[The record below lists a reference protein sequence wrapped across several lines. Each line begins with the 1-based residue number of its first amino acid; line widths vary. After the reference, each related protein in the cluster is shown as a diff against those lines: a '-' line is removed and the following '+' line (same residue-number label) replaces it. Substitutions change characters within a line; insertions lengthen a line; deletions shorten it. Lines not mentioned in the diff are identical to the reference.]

1 MYHFWRHLIWWLN
14 MLLSHGSKYYIII
27 YIYGCFQPAAEPE
40 HCPGGL
46 GRGDWA
52 QEMPNS
58 QGLYSFLATYR
69 FVASV
74 HLQADVLLHFSR
86 LSKVFQKV
94 NVNFLALKDQVLN
107 QYFIFD
113 TIDHT
118 LLILIRYL
126 QLRLNLLCLSVI
138 RSLWQWPASEQ

>member
-1 MYHFWRHLIWWLN
+1 
-14 MLLSHGSKYYIII
+14 
-27 YIYGCFQPAAEPE
+27 
-40 HCPGGL
+40 
-46 GRGDWA
+46 
-52 QEMPNS
+52 MPNS

-86 LSKVFQKV
+86 LSKVFQKL
-94 NVNFLALKDQVLN
+94 NVNSLALKDQVLN

-138 RSLWQWPASEQ
+138 RSL

>member
-1 MYHFWRHLIWWLN
+1 
-14 MLLSHGSKYYIII
+14 
-27 YIYGCFQPAAEPE
+27 
-40 HCPGGL
+40 
-46 GRGDWA
+46 
-52 QEMPNS
+52 MPNS
-58 QGLYSFLATYR
+58 QGLYSFLATYC

-86 LSKVFQKV
+86 LSKVFQKL
-94 NVNFLALKDQVLN
+94 NVNSLALKDQVLN

-138 RSLWQWPASEQ
+138 RSL